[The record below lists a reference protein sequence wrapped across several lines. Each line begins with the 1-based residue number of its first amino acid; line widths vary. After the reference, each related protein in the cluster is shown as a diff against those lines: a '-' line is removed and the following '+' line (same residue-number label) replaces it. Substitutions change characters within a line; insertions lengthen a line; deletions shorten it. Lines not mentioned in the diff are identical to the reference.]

1 MVAQIMR
8 LISCVRFIL
17 FKIAKKI
24 PRTSERSAPLTQSG
38 FSFEHSLNILWVS
51 RRPIP
56 TVPEKC
62 PTSEQVLH
70 NTSTNFRINLSKT
83 SGFAPECYMYV

>member
-8 LISCVRFIL
+8 PISCFRFIL
-17 FKIAKKI
+17 FKIANKI

-38 FSFEHSLNILWVS
+38 LGFEHSLNILWVS
-51 RRPIP
+51 KMSIP
-56 TVPEKC
+56 TVPEKF

-70 NTSTNFRINLSKT
+70 NTSTNFRINH
-83 SGFAPECYMYV
+83 